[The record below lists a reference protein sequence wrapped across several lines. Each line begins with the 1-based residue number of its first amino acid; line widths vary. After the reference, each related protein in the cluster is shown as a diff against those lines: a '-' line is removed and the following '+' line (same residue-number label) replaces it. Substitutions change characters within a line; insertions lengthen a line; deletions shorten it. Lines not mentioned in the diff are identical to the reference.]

1 MNRLGQG
8 ELAEGGAARHF
19 TLTSQGENDS
29 WATFISYY
37 SSLTFT
43 LLLIFEDCTHIC
55 LVNICYMLFC
65 FVCFIALIFC
75 VTLLHCT
82 SILYYV
88 SFCFIALVSNILC
101 SLAWFAQIFSV
112 ILLHCKALWF
122 ISLLASIFVQ
132 FPFPFSFSFWY
143 SSADLVNCWLFW
155 HIIDAW

>member
-1 MNRLGQG
+1 MMNRLGQG
-8 ELAEGGAARHF
+8 ELAEGGGARHF
-19 TLTSQGENDS
+19 TLTSQSENDS

-88 SFCFIALVSNILC
+88 SFCFIALVIFYYVSSCFIALVFNILC
-101 SLAWFAQIFSV
+101 SLAWFARIFSV
-112 ILLHCKALWF
+112 ILLQ
-122 ISLLASIFVQ
+122 SIVYG
-132 FPFPFSFSFWY
+132 SY
-143 SSADLVNCWLFW
+143 LC
-155 HIIDAW
+155 